1 MDAQSIWYAVAVLLV
16 LLGLAGILLPAI
28 PGLPL
33 VFLGM
38 LVAAWAG
45 GFEQVGGWTLLV
57 LAVLT
62 LVSIGVDLLASAAGA
77 RRVGASRL
85 AVAGALLGTVVGLF
99 FGLAGVFAGP
109 FVGAVAGELAARRGV
124 GHGDIGQATKVGIG
138 TWFGLFVGIVLKL
151 TLAFAMIGI
160 FALAWFTD

>member
-57 LAVLT
+57 
-62 LVSIGVDLLASAAGA
+62 
-77 RRVGASRL
+77 
-85 AVAGALLGTVVGLF
+85 
-99 FGLAGVFAGP
+99 
-109 FVGAVAGELAARRGV
+109 
-124 GHGDIGQATKVGIG
+124 
-138 TWFGLFVGIVLKL
+138 
-151 TLAFAMIGI
+151 
-160 FALAWFTD
+160 